1 MLDLEFLHDYFMQNN
16 DFFKKIAKE
25 KSKKDMFNIYRR
37 LELKS
42 YLIGHKLCVYGTEGH
57 TFYIVIKGEAGVL
70 VPIDQQVTF
79 SSWYELLVFILE
91 NH

>member
-1 MLDLEFLHDYFMQNN
+1 MDLEFLHDYFMQNN

-42 YLIGHKLCVYGTEGH
+42 Y
-57 TFYIVIKGEAGVL
+57 
-70 VPIDQQVTF
+70 
-79 SSWYELLVFILE
+79 
-91 NH
+91 